1 MKKVCIIYTGGTIGM
16 VQTERGFAPEQGAL
30 NKELLALKD
39 LSAPDM
45 PKWDLV
51 SLIHAGF
58 FKYHIQRM
66 EHDGRGHRQPL

>member
-51 SLIHAGF
+51 EF
-58 FKYHIQRM
+58 
-66 EHDGRGHRQPL
+66 DPLLDSSNTTYK